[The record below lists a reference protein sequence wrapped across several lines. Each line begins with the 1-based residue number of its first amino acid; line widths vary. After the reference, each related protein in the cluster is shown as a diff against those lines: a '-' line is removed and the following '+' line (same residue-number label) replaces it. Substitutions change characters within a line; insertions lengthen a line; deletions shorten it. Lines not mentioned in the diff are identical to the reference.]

1 MRKVWDKFAL
11 WFATTAFCGFIAVYL
26 GLVRRRK
33 MSHNN
38 GVSGRGRVRVV
49 EDQGFAPHPFFAP
62 GAEFG
67 ARVRHAS
74 AGFLDDGMRLVRSL
88 SVKFA
93 DAPVDSP
100 LDLELNSG
108 RSLFWTA
115 RNFLE
120 FVFMRRNKRG
130 VCYTAWYEKYPDG
143 RAAARDSV
151 VHLPSS
157 YHTLEY
163 TSQCP
168 TSWVGAD
175 GVQRYA
181 CYRVVPH
188 GAPAEP
194 SGLDEARFGR
204 FEGNQ
209 QADPAEPRDR
219 NYLKRE
225 WVARVARGPIAYMI
239 QVQTRVA
246 GQDDDPDMFNS
257 NKPWDAARFAW
268 HDLAVVTIDQT
279 LSWEEDQLMWFSLG
293 HHPPG
298 LGILPAESL
307 DDPNSL
313 NYMRVKSD
321 IAKRARLWALKRR
334 GVWPR
339 LPDQGGR
346 NVDEF
351 DDDALLYPD
360 GLEAARREQ
369 EQADKAWGGAP

>member
-1 MRKVWDKFAL
+1 MKAIWDKLVL
-11 WFATTAFCGFIAVYL
+11 WFLTTLFCWFIAIYL
-26 GLVRRRK
+26 GLIRRRK

-38 GVSGRGRVRVV
+38 GVSGRGRIRVV
-49 EDQGFAPHPFFAP
+49 EDQRFPPHPFFAP

-74 AGFLDDGMRLVRSL
+74 AGFMDDGMVLVRSL
-88 SVKFA
+88 SLKFA
-93 DAPVDSP
+93 DAPVASP

-115 RNFLE
+115 RNFLQ

-130 VCYTAWYEKYPDG
+130 VCYTEWYKRYPAG
-143 RAAARDSV
+143 REAARDSLV
-151 VHLPSS
+151 RLPGS

-168 TSWVGAD
+168 LSWVGTD

-188 GAPAEP
+188 GAPLEP

-204 FEGNQ
+204 FEGSQ
-209 QADPAEPRDR
+209 QLDPAEPRDR

-225 WVARVARGPIAYMI
+225 WVERVARGPIEYLI
-239 QVQTRVA
+239 QVQTREAKA
-246 GQDDDPDMFNS
+246 GEDPEIFNS
-257 NKPWDAARFAW
+257 NKPWDAAQFPW
-268 HDLAVVTIDQT
+268 HDLATVTIDRA
-279 LSWEEDQLMWFSLG
+279 LGWEDDQFMWFSLS

-298 LGILPAESL
+298 LGILPAKSI

-313 NYMRVKSD
+313 NYMRAKSD
-321 IAKRARLWALKRR
+321 IAKRARIWALKRR

-339 LPDQGGR
+339 LPNHGER

-351 DDDALLYPD
+351 NDDAELYPE
-360 GLEAARREQ
+360 GVEAARLEQ
-369 EQADKAWGGAP
+369 KKSDASWGAAG